1 MWGLLGFLLLKFFSL
16 IPPFRAKRSTAYL
29 STPVDFSLH
38 NEREPGAIKD
48 KSWIEGNV
56 IMILQK
62 YRKEIKHLDE
72 YGKGNMQITKI
83 PTLNK
88 TCAMKKLSGG
98 GNEHTC
104 WR

>member
-1 MWGLLGFLLLKFFSL
+1 M
-16 IPPFRAKRSTAYL
+16 
-29 STPVDFSLH
+29 
-38 NEREPGAIKD
+38 
-48 KSWIEGNV
+48 
-56 IMILQK
+56 
-62 YRKEIKHLDE
+62 KHLDE